1 MGLIPMRNT
10 PEIRN
15 FKTSSELIEETALF
29 ISSLA
34 RISAER
40 FSISLAGGST
50 PKGLYER
57 MARPDFAQTFPWRN
71 VHFFWGDERFVP
83 ETDSRSNYKM
93 TREALLSKAPV
104 PAENIHAINTSLPS
118 PTASADDYERQLKI
132 FFKTAPG
139 KFPAFDLVLLGLG
152 EDGHT
157 ASLFPGDPAL
167 EITDRLAAP
176 AKLETS
182 EPRITLTYPVINNA
196 KNVIFL
202 VSGESKKKILEEVL
216 PGENSGVRYPAQG
229 IQPVHGKLFWFT
241 ACNY

>member
-1 MGLIPMRNT
+1 MDGMT
-10 PEIRN
+10 AEIRRFN
-15 FKTSSELIEETALF
+15 SSAELIEETAVF

-34 RISAER
+34 KTAQHR

-57 MARPDFAQTFPWRN
+57 MSRPDFANSFPWRQT
-71 VHFFWGDERFVP
+71 HFFWGDERFVP

-93 TREALLSKAPV
+93 TREALLGKVPV
-104 PAENIHAINTSLPS
+104 PAENIHAVPTLLSS
-118 PTASADDYERQLKI
+118 PAAAADEYERQLKI
-132 FFKTAPG
+132 FFKTGPG
-139 KFPAFDLVLLGLG
+139 KFPVFDLVLLGLG

-176 AKLETS
+176 AKLSTT
-182 EPRITLTYPVINNA
+182 EPRITLTYPVLNHA
-196 KNVIFL
+196 KNVVFL

-216 PGENSGVRYPAQG
+216 PGQNKPTIYPAQK
-229 IQPVHGKLFWFT
+229 IRPAGKLSWFI
-241 ACNY
+241 A